1 MGFLFYIYIY
11 IYIYIVNSSWP
22 VSSFSCSFSL
32 ALCFCAAV
40 TAEMKS
46 VSVMKGEMATLKSN
60 VTELWRAD
68 EILLWL

>member
-1 MGFLFYIYIY
+1 MYKICLVSFLALI
-11 IYIYIVNSSWP
+11 S
-22 VSSFSCSFSL
+22 

-46 VSVMKGEMATLKSN
+46 VSVMKGETATLKTN
-60 VTELWRAD
+60 VTELWRDD

>member
-1 MGFLFYIYIY
+1 MYKICL
-11 IYIYIVNSSWP
+11 VN
-22 VSSFSCSFSL
+22 FL

-60 VTELWRAD
+60 VTELWRDD

>member
-1 MGFLFYIYIY
+1 MYKICLVSFLALI
-11 IYIYIVNSSWP
+11 S
-22 VSSFSCSFSL
+22 

-46 VSVMKGEMATLKSN
+46 VSVFFMKGETATLKTN
-60 VTELWRAD
+60 VTELWRDD